1 MSSNWSLAFQTRG
14 YSRTDSKL
22 YNHKPNTNIGLNK
35 VCTSCNNDKTIT
47 YVPLK
52 TTIFNDN
59 LSQKMKQ
66 AAFHRRAAQHAIPRN
81 DTIQFYYRNL

>member
-14 YSRTDSKL
+14 YSVTNSKL
-22 YNHKPNTNIGLNK
+22 YNHAPNTNIGLSK

-52 TTIFNDN
+52 TSRYHAN

-66 AAFHRRAAQHAIPRN
+66 AVFLRRAKEHTIPRA
-81 DTIQFYYRNL
+81 DTILFNYRNL